1 MSDWTNAPFTPT
13 QPAPKPKKS
22 KKWIHFVAYPVL
34 FFVAIGIGSS
44 AGGSDSTNPA
54 AANVKPAATK
64 TVTAPA
70 KPQATVT
77 VTQPAP
83 TQETTE
89 PVETIN
95 EGTYEVGVDIQ
106 PGKYKTKGDDL
117 CYWARLK
124 DTDGG
129 LDSII
134 ANHIGDGA
142 QTVTI
147 KKTDAAFETRGC
159 GEWKKAD

>member
-1 MSDWTNAPFTPT
+1 MSDWTTAPFTPN

-22 KKWIHFVAYPVL
+22 KKWLHFIIYPVVL
-34 FFVAIGIGSS
+34 FLGIAIGG
-44 AGGSDSTNPA
+44 AGGNDSTTPA

-64 TVTAPA
+64 TVTAAP

-83 TQETTE
+83 VQETTE
-89 PVETIN
+89 PEASGIT

-106 PGKYKTKGDDL
+106 PGKYKSKGDDL

-124 DTDGG
+124 STDGS

-134 ANHIGDGA
+134 SNHIGSGA

-147 KKTDAAFETRGC
+147 KKSDAAFETRGC
-159 GEWKKAD
+159 GEWTKVS